1 MPSAP
6 RRTQAE
12 RRASSM
18 RRLEEAA
25 IQALVDLGVQGA
37 TTTEICKRAGLS
49 QGALFQHY
57 PSKSTL
63 LVAAVKR
70 LYGRLAEDLL
80 THLSDLPDPERVR
93 GAVAMLWRAFANAE
107 AVATLE
113 LYAASRTDAA
123 LRAELS
129 PMLEAHYAELVRAA
143 SQVLPPAVFSN
154 PDYPSI
160 LAITMA
166 AMQGAA
172 TGAVV
177 EGREPPGL
185 DHHLDFVARLLEG
198 G

>member
-1 MPSAP
+1 MH
-6 RRTQAE
+6 
-12 RRASSM
+12 
-18 RRLEEAA
+18 RLEEAA
-25 IQALVDLGVQGA
+25 IEALVDLGVRGA

-57 PSKSTL
+57 PSKDAL

-70 LYGRLAEDLL
+70 LYRRFAEEFHARLSEV
-80 THLSDLPDPERVR
+80 PDSQRVR
-93 GAVAMLWRAFANAE
+93 GAITLLWRAFANPE

-113 LYAASRTDAA
+113 LYAASRTDEV

-143 SQVLPPAVFSN
+143 SQVLPPSVFSN

-160 LAITMA
+160 LAVIMA

-185 DHHLDFVARLLEG
+185 EHHLEFVARLLEG
-198 G
+198 D